1 MFESNINVKMCKM
14 SLVRAFMTVSCIE
27 MSATLGI
34 ADGWG
39 RNSEK
44 ICTWTYKME

>member
-1 MFESNINVKMCKM
+1 MQNVACEGLYDGFVCFEMG
-14 SLVRAFMTVSCIE
+14 
-27 MSATLGI
+27 ATLGI

-44 ICTWTYKME
+44 ICTWTYQMK